1 MSDGHLRLKRARSA
15 VESGSGGT
23 AMRTHVEPRFR
34 KRLPCQVKI
43 DGSEHEG
50 WIVNLSRSGLFVQT
64 AAGVGPGQM
73 VEVALQAPTASPELV
88 LRSRVVWRRS
98 VPPQLRQLMGGIGV
112 QIHHAPES
120 YYSLV
125 DAVERLQTQV
135 PRAIDARRA
144 RPIEPEPEIARM
156 RFRIQLERIGTRT
169 RTLEV
174 DAESEADARR
184 AARNLA
190 GTEWTV
196 ARVDPLDEE

>member
-1 MSDGHLRLKRARSA
+1 
-15 VESGSGGT
+15 
-23 AMRTHVEPRFR
+23 MRMHAEPRFR

-43 DGSEHEG
+43 DGREHEG

-64 AAGVGPGQM
+64 AAGAGPGEM
-73 VEVALQAPTASPELV
+73 VEVALRAPTASPDLV

-98 VPPQLRQLMGGIGV
+98 VPSQLRQLMGGIGV

-135 PRAIDARRA
+135 PRAIESRRA
-144 RPIEPEPEIARM
+144 RPVAPEADIARM
-156 RFRIQLERIGTRT
+156 RFRIRLEQVGGARART
-169 RTLEV
+169 IEV
-174 DAESEADARR
+174 EAESEADALR

-190 GTEWTV
+190 GADWTI
-196 ARVDPLDEE
+196 ARMDRLDPDDSPPPA